1 MKPRFCAVGVKV
13 LQSTVERTE
22 VLVIGVAVCKV
33 FAVLS
38 VIAVVVVVVVV
49 AAFIVVAV
57 VVGAAVNAIT
67 AAFRQLRW
75 IA

>member
-1 MKPRFCAVGVKV
+1 MKPRFCAVGVNV
-13 LQSTVERTE
+13 LHSTVERTE

-57 VVGAAVNAIT
+57 VVGAAVNVIT

-75 IA
+75 LA

>member
-57 VVGAAVNAIT
+57 VVGAAVNVIT

-75 IA
+75 LA

>member
-1 MKPRFCAVGVKV
+1 MKPRFCAVDVKV
-13 LQSTVERTE
+13 LRSTVERTE

-38 VIAVVVVVVVV
+38 VIAVVVVVVV

-57 VVGAAVNAIT
+57 VVGAAANVIT
-67 AAFRQLRW
+67 AAFKQLRW
-75 IA
+75 LA

>member
-1 MKPRFCAVGVKV
+1 MKLRFFAVGVKV
-13 LQSTVERTE
+13 LRSTVERTE
-22 VLVIGVAVCKV
+22 VLVIVVAACKV

-49 AAFIVVAV
+49 AAFIVVAI
-57 VVGAAVNAIT
+57 VVGAAVNVIT

-75 IA
+75 LA

>member
-49 AAFIVVAV
+49 AAFIVVAI
-57 VVGAAVNAIT
+57 VVGAAVNVIT

-75 IA
+75 LA